1 MKNRCFFLYKKLFLF
16 IVLWYN
22 LSMKNEKLTREQLN
36 SLDKDI
42 LITLLLG
49 MQDQIA
55 QQTIAIEKL
64 TEQIALMNTRT
75 FGKKSEKFQIDE
87 DQLNFFSEILN
98 EAESLIDGQ
107 LSIEPSIDEV
117 VVPAHKRRKR
127 KGKLDEDLMDL
138 DTKVIEHILS
148 EDALAEHFPE
158 GYRRLPDEVYKKL
171 ELIPAVFEVHE
182 HHIAVYKGKNGKI
195 VKAEHPKEMLNGS
208 IATPSIVSAVIHGK
222 YTNAV
227 PLYRQEQE
235 FARNDVNISRQTMAN
250 WVITSAERYI
260 SLVYDRM
267 KEELLNSPVIHA
279 DETPVMVT
287 KDGREGMHKNYMWVY
302 RSGSMCKVNQAVLYD
317 YQKTRKADAPH
328 EFLTGF
334 DGKLVCDGYQV
345 YHTLEDREDT
355 NFKVAGC
362 WAHARR
368 PFAQVYK
375 SLGEEKAAG
384 TVAAEALV
392 QIQNIY
398 HTDNRL
404 LKLPTSERK
413 KRRKTLVK
421 PLVDTFFEWCR
432 NSIDRVPPSS
442 ETADGIKYCINQE
455 KYLRVFLD
463 DPQIPLDNNLAEQAI
478 RPFCVGK
485 KNWKLIDT
493 VHGAQASAILY
504 SIVETAKANELNIYN
519 YFKHLLTEIPKHMDD
534 TDLSFLDS
542 LLPWSK
548 QLPAE
553 CRKKKKTK
561 SK

>member
-1 MKNRCFFLYKKLFLF
+1 
-16 IVLWYN
+16 
-22 LSMKNEKLTREQLN
+22 MKNEKFTRDQLN

-42 LITLLLG
+42 LVTLLLG

-75 FGKKSEKFQIDE
+75 FAKKSEKIHLDE
-87 DQLNFFSEILN
+87 DQLNFFSEIFN

-117 VVPAHKRRKR
+117 IVPAHKRRKR

-138 DTKVIEHILS
+138 DTRIIEHTLS
-148 EDALAEHFPE
+148 DAQLQELFPQ
-158 GYRRLPDEVYKKL
+158 GYKRLPDEVYKKL

-182 HHIAVYKGKNGKI
+182 HHIAVYKGRNGKI

-235 FARNDVNISRQTMAN
+235 FTRNDVNISRQTMAN
-250 WVITSAERYI
+250 WVITSAERYL

-267 KEELLNSPVIHA
+267 KEELLNSLVIHA
-279 DETPVMVT
+279 DETPVMVS
-287 KDGREGMHKNYMWVY
+287 KDGRKGMHRNYMWVY
-302 RSGSMCKVNQAVLYD
+302 RSGSMCKANQAVLYE
-317 YQKTRKADAPH
+317 YQKTRNADAPRK
-328 EFLTGF
+328 FLSGF
-334 DGKLVCDGYQV
+334 DGKVICDGYQV
-345 YHTLEDREDT
+345 YHVLENREDSR
-355 NFKVAGC
+355 FKVAGC

-384 TVAAEALV
+384 TVAAEALI

-398 HTDNRL
+398 HTDNGL
-404 LKLPTSERK
+404 LKLPPSERK
-413 KRRKTLVK
+413 KRRKSLVK

-432 NSIDRVPPSS
+432 KSIDRVPPSS

-493 VHGAQASAILY
+493 VHGAQASAIIY
-504 SIVETAKANELNIYN
+504 SIVETAKAHDLNIYN

-534 TDLSFLDS
+534 TDLSFLDP

-561 SK
+561 SG

>member
-1 MKNRCFFLYKKLFLF
+1 ME
-16 IVLWYN
+16 
-22 LSMKNEKLTREQLN
+22 NERFTRDQLN

-49 MQDQIA
+49 MQDQIS
-55 QQTIAIEKL
+55 QQSLAVEKL

-75 FGKKSEKFQIDE
+75 YGKKSEKINTDE
-87 DQLNFFSEILN
+87 NQLNFFSVILN

-107 LSIEPSIDEV
+107 LSIEPSMDEV

-138 DTKVIEHILS
+138 DTRIIEHTVP
-148 EDALAEHFPE
+148 EDVLTEHFPQ
-158 GYRRLPDEVYKKL
+158 GYKRLPDEVYKKL

-182 HHIAVYKGKNGKI
+182 HHIAVYKGRNGKI
-195 VKAEHPKEMLNGS
+195 IKAEHPKEMLNGS
-208 IATPSIVSAVIHGK
+208 IATPSVVSAVIHGK

-287 KDGREGMHKNYMWVY
+287 KDGREGMHRNYMWVY
-302 RSGSMCKVNQAVLYD
+302 RSGSMCKANQVVLYD
-317 YQKTRKADAPH
+317 YQKTRKADAPYG
-328 EFLTGF
+328 FLSGF

-345 YHTLEDREDT
+345 YHTLENREDT
-355 NFKVAGC
+355 DFKVAGC

-398 HTDNRL
+398 HTDNKL
-404 LKLPTSERK
+404 LKLSPSERK

-421 PLVDTFFEWCR
+421 PLVDSYFEWCR
-432 NSIDRVPPSS
+432 NSIERVPPSS
-442 ETADGIKYCINQE
+442 ETAAGIRYCINQE
-455 KYLRVFLD
+455 KYLRAFLD
-463 DPQIPLDNNLAEQAI
+463 DSQIPLDNNLAEQSI

-504 SIVETAKANELNIYN
+504 SIVETAKANDLNIYN

-534 TDLSFLDS
+534 TELSFLNS

-561 SK
+561 SR

>member
-1 MKNRCFFLYKKLFLF
+1 
-16 IVLWYN
+16 
-22 LSMKNEKLTREQLN
+22 MKNEKFTRDQLN

-42 LITLLLG
+42 LVTLLLG

-75 FGKKSEKFQIDE
+75 FAKKSEKIHLDE
-87 DQLNFFSEILN
+87 DQLNFFSEIFN

-117 VVPAHKRRKR
+117 IVPAHKRRKR

-138 DTKVIEHILS
+138 DTRIIEHTLS
-148 EDALAEHFPE
+148 DAQLQELFPQ
-158 GYRRLPDEVYKKL
+158 GYKRLPDEVYKKL

-182 HHIAVYKGKNGKI
+182 HHIAVYKGRNGKI
-195 VKAEHPKEMLNGS
+195 VKTEHPKEMLNGS

-250 WVITSAERYI
+250 WVITSAERYL

-279 DETPVMVT
+279 DETPVMVS
-287 KDGREGMHKNYMWVY
+287 KDGREGMHRNYMWVY
-302 RSGSMCKVNQAVLYD
+302 RSGSMCKANQAVLYE
-317 YQKTRKADAPH
+317 YQKTRNADAPRK
-328 EFLTGF
+328 FLSGF
-334 DGKLVCDGYQV
+334 DGKVICDGYQV
-345 YHTLEDREDT
+345 YHVLENREDSR
-355 NFKVAGC
+355 FKVAGC

-384 TVAAEALV
+384 TVAAEALI

-398 HTDNRL
+398 HTDNGL
-404 LKLPTSERK
+404 LKLPPSERK
-413 KRRKTLVK
+413 KRRKSLVK

-432 NSIDRVPPSS
+432 KSIDRIPPSS

-493 VHGAQASAILY
+493 IHGAQASAILY
-504 SIVETAKANELNIYN
+504 SIVETAKANDLNIYN

-534 TDLSFLDS
+534 TDLSFLAP

-561 SK
+561 SR

>member
-1 MKNRCFFLYKKLFLF
+1 MSNDKF
-16 IVLWYN
+16 
-22 LSMKNEKLTREQLN
+22 TREQLN
-36 SLDKDI
+36 NLDKDF
-42 LITLLLG
+42 LITMMLK
-49 MQDQIA
+49 MQDQISE
-55 QQTIAIEKL
+55 QTVAIQNL
-64 TEQIALMNTRT
+64 TEQIAIMNTKT
-75 FGKKSEKFQIDE
+75 FGKKSEKFQIDA
-87 DQLNFFSEILN
+87 DQLNFFTEIFN

-107 LSIEPSIDEV
+107 LSIEPSMDEV
-117 VVPAHKRRKR
+117 IVPAHKRRKR
-127 KGKLDEDLMDL
+127 KGKIDEDLMDL
-138 DTKVIEHILS
+138 DTKIIEHTLTDEELS
-148 EDALAEHFPE
+148 GYFPE
-158 GYRRLPDEVYKKL
+158 GYKRLPDEVYKKL

-267 KEELLNSPVIHA
+267 KEELLKSPVIHA
-279 DETPVMVT
+279 DETPVMVS

-302 RSGSMCKVNQAVLYD
+302 RSGSMCKANQAVLYD
-317 YQKTRKADAPH
+317 YQKTRKADAPR
-328 EFLTGF
+328 EFLADF

-345 YHTLEDREDT
+345 YHTLEKRDDT
-355 NFKVAGC
+355 GFKVAGC

-398 HTDNRL
+398 HTDNGL
-404 LKLPTSERK
+404 QKLPLSQRK
-413 KRRKTLVK
+413 VRRKTLVK
-421 PLVDTFFEWCR
+421 PLVDTFFKWCR
-432 NSIDRVPPSS
+432 NSAGRVPPSS
-442 ETADGIKYCINQE
+442 ETEDSIKYCMNQE
-455 KYLRVFLD
+455 KYLRVFLE

-504 SIVETAKANELNIYN
+504 SIVETAKANDLNIYN

-534 TDLSFLDS
+534 TDLGFLDS
-542 LLPWSK
+542 MLPWSK
-548 QLPAE
+548 KLPAE

>member
-1 MKNRCFFLYKKLFLF
+1 
-16 IVLWYN
+16 
-22 LSMKNEKLTREQLN
+22 MKNEKLTRKQLN

-75 FGKKSEKFQIDE
+75 FGTKSEKIQLDE
-87 DQLNFFSEILN
+87 NQLNFFSEILN
-98 EAESLIDGQ
+98 EAESLVDGQ
-107 LSIEPSIDEV
+107 LSIEPSMDKTI
-117 VVPAHKRRKR
+117 VPAHKGRKR
-127 KGKLDEDLMDL
+127 KGKLDENLMDF
-138 DTKVIEHILS
+138 DTKIIEHTLT
-148 EDALAEHFPE
+148 DAELDEHFPE
-158 GYRRLPDEVYKKL
+158 GYKRLPDEVYKKL

-222 YTNAV
+222 YTNSV

-250 WVITSAERYI
+250 WVITSAERYL
-260 SLVYDRM
+260 SLVYDRI

-302 RSGSMCKVNQAVLYD
+302 RSGSMCKANQAVLYD
-317 YQKTRKADAPH
+317 YQKTRKADAPR
-328 EFLTGF
+328 EFLFGF

-345 YHTLEDREDT
+345 YHTLEKREDI
-355 NFKVAGC
+355 NFRVAGC

-398 HTDNRL
+398 HTDNQL
-404 LKLPTSERK
+404 LKLPPSQRK

-432 NSIDRVPPSS
+432 NSIDRLPSSS

-455 KYLRVFLD
+455 QYLRVFLD

-504 SIVETAKANELNIYN
+504 SIVETSKANDLNIYN

-561 SK
+561 S

>member
-1 MKNRCFFLYKKLFLF
+1 MSNDKF
-16 IVLWYN
+16 
-22 LSMKNEKLTREQLN
+22 TREQLN
-36 SLDKDI
+36 NLDKDF
-42 LITLLLG
+42 LITMMLK
-49 MQDQIA
+49 MQDQISE
-55 QQTIAIEKL
+55 QTVAIQNL
-64 TEQIALMNTRT
+64 TEQIAIMNTKT
-75 FGKKSEKFQIDE
+75 FGKKSEKFQIDA
-87 DQLNFFSEILN
+87 DQLNFFTEIFN

-107 LSIEPSIDEV
+107 LSIEPSMDEV
-117 VVPAHKRRKR
+117 IVPAHKRRKR
-127 KGKLDEDLMDL
+127 KGKIDEDLMDL
-138 DTKVIEHILS
+138 DTKIIEHTLTDEELS
-148 EDALAEHFPE
+148 GYFPE
-158 GYRRLPDEVYKKL
+158 GYKRLPDEVYKKL

-267 KEELLNSPVIHA
+267 KEELLKSPVIHA
-279 DETPVMVT
+279 DETPVMVS

-302 RSGSMCKVNQAVLYD
+302 RSGSMCKANQAVLYD
-317 YQKTRKADAPH
+317 YQKTRKADAPR
-328 EFLTGF
+328 EFLADF

-345 YHTLEDREDT
+345 YHTLEKRDDT
-355 NFKVAGC
+355 GFKVAGC

-398 HTDNRL
+398 HTDNGL
-404 LKLPTSERK
+404 QKLPLSQRK
-413 KRRKTLVK
+413 VRRKTLVK
-421 PLVDTFFEWCR
+421 PLVDTFFKWCR
-432 NSIDRVPPSS
+432 NSAGRVPPSS
-442 ETADGIKYCINQE
+442 GTADSIKYCMNQE
-455 KYLRVFLD
+455 KYLRVFLE

-504 SIVETAKANELNIYN
+504 SIVETAKANDLNIYN

-534 TDLSFLDS
+534 TDLGFLDS
-542 LLPWSK
+542 MLPWSK
-548 QLPAE
+548 KLPAE

>member
-1 MKNRCFFLYKKLFLF
+1 ME
-16 IVLWYN
+16 
-22 LSMKNEKLTREQLN
+22 NERFTRDQLN

-49 MQDQIA
+49 MQDQIS
-55 QQTIAIEKL
+55 QQSLAVEKL

-75 FGKKSEKFQIDE
+75 YGKKSEKINTDE
-87 DQLNFFSEILN
+87 NQLNFFSVILN

-107 LSIEPSIDEV
+107 LSIEPSMDEV

-138 DTKVIEHILS
+138 DTRIIEHTVP
-148 EDALAEHFPE
+148 EDVLTEHFPQ
-158 GYRRLPDEVYKKL
+158 GYKRLPDEVYKKL

-182 HHIAVYKGKNGKI
+182 HHIAVFKVRNGKI
-195 VKAEHPKEMLNGS
+195 IKAEHPKEMLNGS
-208 IATPSIVSAVIHGK
+208 IATPSVVSAVIHGK

-287 KDGREGMHKNYMWVY
+287 KDGREGMHRNYMWVY
-302 RSGSMCKVNQAVLYD
+302 RSGSMCKANQVVLYD
-317 YQKTRKADAPH
+317 YQKTRKADAPYG
-328 EFLTGF
+328 FLSGF

-345 YHTLEDREDT
+345 YHTLENREDT
-355 NFKVAGC
+355 DFKVAGC

-398 HTDNRL
+398 HTDNKL
-404 LKLPTSERK
+404 LKLSPSERK

-421 PLVDTFFEWCR
+421 PLVDSYFEWCR
-432 NSIDRVPPSS
+432 NSIERVPPSS
-442 ETADGIKYCINQE
+442 ETAAGIRYCINQE
-455 KYLRVFLD
+455 KYLRAFLD
-463 DPQIPLDNNLAEQAI
+463 DPQIPLDNNLAEQSI

-504 SIVETAKANELNIYN
+504 SIVETAKANDLNIYN

-534 TDLSFLDS
+534 TELSFLNS
-542 LLPWSK
+542 LVPWSK

-561 SK
+561 SR

>member
-1 MKNRCFFLYKKLFLF
+1 MSNDKF
-16 IVLWYN
+16 
-22 LSMKNEKLTREQLN
+22 TREQLN
-36 SLDKDI
+36 NLDKDF
-42 LITLLLG
+42 LITMMLK
-49 MQDQIA
+49 MQDQISE
-55 QQTIAIEKL
+55 QTVAIQNL
-64 TEQIALMNTRT
+64 TEQIAIMNTKS
-75 FGKKSEKFQIDE
+75 FGKKSEKIQIDA
-87 DQLNFFSEILN
+87 DQLNFFTEIFN

-107 LSIEPSIDEV
+107 LSLEPSMDEV
-117 VVPAHKRRKR
+117 VIPAHKRRKR
-127 KGKLDEDLMDL
+127 KGKLNEDLMGF
-138 DTKVIEHILS
+138 DTKIIEHTLT
-148 EDALAEHFPE
+148 DAELYEHFPE

-222 YTNAV
+222 YTNAI

-250 WVITSAERYI
+250 WVITSAERYL
-260 SLVYDRM
+260 SLVYDRL
-267 KEELLNSPVIHA
+267 KEELLGSPVIHA
-279 DETPVMVT
+279 DETPVMVS

-302 RSGSMCKVNQAVLYD
+302 RSGSMCKSNQAILYD
-317 YQKTRKADAPH
+317 YQKTRKADAPRK
-328 EFLTGF
+328 FLSEF
-334 DGKLVCDGYQV
+334 DGKLICDGYQV
-345 YHTLEDREDT
+345 YHTLEKREDT
-355 NFKVAGC
+355 DFKVAGC

-398 HTDNRL
+398 HTDNQL
-404 LKLPTSERK
+404 LKLPPSQRK

-455 KYLRVFLD
+455 NYLRVFLD

-504 SIVETAKANELNIYN
+504 SIVETAKANDLNIYN

-548 QLPAE
+548 QLPAD

>member
-1 MKNRCFFLYKKLFLF
+1 ME
-16 IVLWYN
+16 
-22 LSMKNEKLTREQLN
+22 NERFTRDQLN

-49 MQDQIA
+49 MQDQIS
-55 QQTIAIEKL
+55 QQSLAVEKL

-75 FGKKSEKFQIDE
+75 YGKKSEKINTDE
-87 DQLNFFSEILN
+87 NQLNFFSVILN

-107 LSIEPSIDEV
+107 LSIEPSMDEV

-138 DTKVIEHILS
+138 DTRIIEHTVP
-148 EDALAEHFPE
+148 EDVLTEHFPQ
-158 GYRRLPDEVYKKL
+158 GYKRLPDEVYKKL

-182 HHIAVYKGKNGKI
+182 HHIAVYKGRNGKI
-195 VKAEHPKEMLNGS
+195 IKAEHPKEMLNGS
-208 IATPSIVSAVIHGK
+208 IATPSVVSAVIHGK

-287 KDGREGMHKNYMWVY
+287 KDGREGMHRNYMWVY
-302 RSGSMCKVNQAVLYD
+302 RSGSMCKANQVVLYD
-317 YQKTRKADAPH
+317 YQKTRKADAPYG
-328 EFLTGF
+328 FLSGF

-345 YHTLEDREDT
+345 YHTLENREDT
-355 NFKVAGC
+355 DFKVAGC

-398 HTDNRL
+398 HTDNKL
-404 LKLPTSERK
+404 LKLSPSERK

-421 PLVDTFFEWCR
+421 PLVDSYFEWCR
-432 NSIDRVPPSS
+432 NSIERVPPSS
-442 ETADGIKYCINQE
+442 ETAAGIRYCINQE
-455 KYLRVFLD
+455 KYLRAFLD
-463 DPQIPLDNNLAEQAI
+463 DPQIPLDNNLAEQSI

-504 SIVETAKANELNIYN
+504 SIVETAKANDLNIYN

-534 TDLSFLDS
+534 TELSFLNS

-548 QLPAE
+548 QLPGK
-553 CRKKKKTK
+553 R
-561 SK
+561 

>member
-1 MKNRCFFLYKKLFLF
+1 M
-16 IVLWYN
+16 
-22 LSMKNEKLTREQLN
+22 NEV
-36 SLDKDI
+36 I
-42 LITLLLG
+42 
-49 MQDQIA
+49 
-55 QQTIAIEKL
+55 
-64 TEQIALMNTRT
+64 
-75 FGKKSEKFQIDE
+75 
-87 DQLNFFSEILN
+87 
-98 EAESLIDGQ
+98 
-107 LSIEPSIDEV
+107 
-117 VVPAHKRRKR
+117 VPAHKRRKR

-138 DTKVIEHILS
+138 DTRIIEHTLS
-148 EDALAEHFPE
+148 DAQLQEHFPK
-158 GYRRLPDEVYKKL
+158 GYKRLPDEVYKKL

-182 HHIAVYKGKNGKI
+182 HHIAVYKGRNGKI

-235 FARNDVNISRQTMAN
+235 FTRNDVNISRQTMAN
-250 WVITSAERYI
+250 WVIKSAERYF

-267 KEELLNSPVIHA
+267 KEELLNSPIIHA
-279 DETPVMVT
+279 DETPVMVS
-287 KDGREGMHKNYMWVY
+287 KDGREGMHRNYMWVY
-302 RSGSMCKVNQAVLYD
+302 RSGSMCKANQAVLYE
-317 YQKTRKADAPH
+317 YQKTRNADAPRR
-328 EFLTGF
+328 FLSGF
-334 DGKLVCDGYQV
+334 DGKMICDGYQV
-345 YHTLEDREDT
+345 YHALENREGT
-355 NFKVAGC
+355 RFKVAGC

-375 SLGEEKAAG
+375 GLGEEKAAG
-384 TVAAEALV
+384 TAAAEALI

-398 HTDNRL
+398 HTDNGL
-404 LKLPTSERK
+404 LKLPPSERK

-432 NSIDRVPPSS
+432 KSIDRVPPSS

-493 VHGAQASAILY
+493 VHGAQASAIIY
-504 SIVETAKANELNIYN
+504 SIVETAKAHDLNIYN

-534 TDLSFLDS
+534 TDLSFSTHCCRGQNSCQQNAEKRRKQNPDNS
-542 LLPWSK
+542 NASK
-548 QLPAE
+548 WQNL
-553 CRKKKKTK
+553 RRF
-561 SK
+561 

>member
-1 MKNRCFFLYKKLFLF
+1 MSNDKF
-16 IVLWYN
+16 
-22 LSMKNEKLTREQLN
+22 TREQLN
-36 SLDKDI
+36 NLDKDF
-42 LITLLLG
+42 LITMMLK
-49 MQDQIA
+49 MQDQISE
-55 QQTIAIEKL
+55 QTVAIQNL
-64 TEQIALMNTRT
+64 TEQIAIMNTKT
-75 FGKKSEKFQIDE
+75 FGKKSEKLQIDA
-87 DQLNFFSEILN
+87 DQLNFFTEIFN

-107 LSIEPSIDEV
+107 LSIEPSMDEV
-117 VVPAHKRRKR
+117 IVPAHKRRKR
-127 KGKLDEDLMDL
+127 KGKIDEDLMDL
-138 DTKVIEHILS
+138 DTKIIEHTLTDEELS
-148 EDALAEHFPE
+148 GYFPE
-158 GYRRLPDEVYKKL
+158 GYKRLPDEVYKKL

-267 KEELLNSPVIHA
+267 KEELLKSPVIHA
-279 DETPVMVT
+279 DETPVMVS

-302 RSGSMCKVNQAVLYD
+302 RSGSMCKANQAVLYD
-317 YQKTRKADAPH
+317 YQKTRKADAPR
-328 EFLTGF
+328 EFLADF

-345 YHTLEDREDT
+345 YHTLEKRDDT
-355 NFKVAGC
+355 GFKVAGC

-398 HTDNRL
+398 HTDNGL
-404 LKLPTSERK
+404 QKLPLSQRK
-413 KRRKTLVK
+413 VRRKTLVK
-421 PLVDTFFEWCR
+421 PLVDTFFKWCR
-432 NSIDRVPPSS
+432 NSAGRVPPSS
-442 ETADGIKYCINQE
+442 ETADSIKYCMNQE
-455 KYLRVFLD
+455 KYLRVFLE

-504 SIVETAKANELNIYN
+504 SIVETAKANDLNIYN

-534 TDLSFLDS
+534 TDLGFLDS
-542 LLPWSK
+542 MLPWSK
-548 QLPAE
+548 KLPAE